1 MQEEHS
7 QQEWECKEQELL
19 LDKEN
24 VLKQLEAEREEVS
37 V

>member
-1 MQEEHS
+1 MQEEHW
-7 QQEWECKEQELL
+7 QQEWERKEQELL